1 MISQTIPLLNSA
13 LSAALLLLLVF
24 NLTQRKHLHHGEAKR
39 YATLYGA
46 MILLLL
52 YGAVSSVRNNL
63 LPPWIVPAALAAAAG
78 LLFALREK
86 IFIFRRRCSGCGT
99 RLPVSTILYVD
110 DNLCEA
116 CRGREEWPYES
127 TSRIDPKKVP
137 ASAEEVD
144 WENWE
149 PSETAVLC
157 YVISEGKVLLIHKKT
172 GLGTG
177 MVNAPGGRMEEG
189 ETPEE
194 AAVREL
200 QEEVGVTPGDLY
212 EVARLSFLFTSGF
225 SLKGTVFFARSFTGT
240 LRETEEADPFW
251 VPLADIPYNNM
262 WEDDRIWL
270 PKALAGYYVDGKFIF
285 EDQKMLSKKIAA
297 EFMGDREPI
306 VPEPSAK
313 PSPEPSTEPSAAS

>member
-1 MISQTIPLLNSA
+1 MISHTIPILNSA
-13 LSAALLLLLVF
+13 ISLSLLLLLVF

-63 LPPWIVPAALAAAAG
+63 LPPWIIPAALAAAAG
-78 LLFALREK
+78 LAYALRGK
-86 IFIFRRRCSGCGT
+86 IFVFRRTCSNCGVT
-99 RLPVSTILYVD
+99 LPVSTVLYVD
-110 DNLCEA
+110 DNLCET
-116 CRGREEWPYES
+116 CRSRAEWPYES
-127 TSRIDPKKVP
+127 TSRIDPKSVP

-157 YVISEGKVLLIHKKT
+157 YVIFEGEVLLIHKKT
-172 GLGTG
+172 GLGKG
-177 MVNAPGGRMEEG
+177 MVNAPGGRIEEG

-200 QEEVGVTPGDLY
+200 QEEVGVTPENLY
-212 EVARLSFLFTSGF
+212 EVASLSFLFTNGF

-240 LRETEEADPFW
+240 PRETEEADPFW
-251 VPLADIPYNNM
+251 IPLADIPYNNM
-262 WEDDRIWL
+262 WEDDQIWL

-285 EDQKMLSKKIAA
+285 EDEKMLSKKI
-297 EFMGDREPI
+297 
-306 VPEPSAK
+306 
-313 PSPEPSTEPSAAS
+313 STELMEYNDS